1 MERWFNYATA
11 VVGLFIAIGLPI
23 LRQSTNMTRLIASL
37 ESLTKSFETN
47 TKENDCDHDKFEK
60 DITEHGNKL
69 IEHDVLI
76 KLHDKEIEELKG
88 AKNEWKKR

>member
-23 LRQSTNMTRLIASL
+23 LSQSNSMAKLIVSV
-37 ESLTKSFETN
+37 ECLTKAFEIN
-47 TKENDCDHDKFEK
+47 TKQNDSDHDKFEK
-60 DITEHGNKL
+60 DITEHCNKL
-69 IEHDVLI
+69 VEHDVLI

-88 AKNEWKKR
+88 VKN

>member
-23 LRQSTNMTRLIASL
+23 LRQSNSMTKSIVSV
-37 ESLTKSFETN
+37 ESLTKAFEIN
-47 TKENDCDHDKFEK
+47 TKQNDNDHDKFEK
-60 DITEHGNKL
+60 DITEHCNKL
-69 IEHDVLI
+69 VEHDVLI

-88 AKNEWKKR
+88 AKNEWKKK